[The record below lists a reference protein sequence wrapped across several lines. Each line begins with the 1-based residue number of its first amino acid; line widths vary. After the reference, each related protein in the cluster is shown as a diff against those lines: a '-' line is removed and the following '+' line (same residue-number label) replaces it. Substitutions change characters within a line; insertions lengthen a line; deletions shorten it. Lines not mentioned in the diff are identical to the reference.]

1 MTEPIDELGP
11 VDYLV
16 VEFPGSQFN
25 GEIMPELLALVR
37 HGVVRILDLAVIR
50 KNDDGSYDAFEFEDL
65 QEGPLAELREIERDL
80 AQLLSDDD
88 VAATADALEPGST
101 AALLIYENLWAA
113 PLASSVRRAG
123 GQLVASGRIPV
134 QQLLAAA
141 EAELAEEITEEIE
154 AELEAEALV
163 AEVAATIEADEEAD
177 AGKS

>member
-1 MTEPIDELGP
+1 M
-11 VDYLV
+11 
-16 VEFPGSQFN
+16 
-25 GEIMPELLALVR
+25 
-37 HGVVRILDLAVIR
+37 
-50 KNDDGSYDAFEFEDL
+50 
-65 QEGPLAELREIERDL
+65 
-80 AQLLSDDD
+80 LSDDD

-113 PLASSVRRAG
+113 PLASSVRRSG

-141 EAELAEEITEEIE
+141 EAELAQEITEEIE